1 VIRRGIKLLEEREGT
16 GPLAQKGSN
25 VVYNLRVYLNK
36 GGEVQIN
43 ETAGHPPEVI
53 RHEATGDLLN
63 FVCRIGRR
71 DAFAAVEYALEGMRE
86 GGYRKIRSKPQLAY
100 GEAGVPGKIPKNAIV
115 TFEVWLRKVT
125 NGA

>member
-1 VIRRGIKLLEEREGT
+1 MIRRGLKLLDEREGT
-16 GPLAQKGSN
+16 GPLAQKGSS

-36 GGEVQIN
+36 GDEVAIN
-43 ETAGHPPEVI
+43 DVTGHPPEVV
-53 RHEATGDLLN
+53 RHDPSGDLFN
-63 FVCRIGRR
+63 FRCRIGKR
-71 DAFAAVEYALEGMRE
+71 DAFAAVEYTLEGMRE

-115 TFEVWLRKVT
+115 IFEVWLRKVT